1 MHSSVLF
8 KYSLP
13 NTRTRG
19 LNALLPSWPFK
30 SQELSC
36 LPTSSDCTQHVVH
49 LYLFSKYNFQ
59 FLPPL
64 ASKCSRVDPFDSKI
78 SRPRL
83 PWAIHQVCDRTP
95 TVTQLEALC
104 DLHNRL
110 YNMGVAMLSSL
121 FFWIVCESQIGY
133 KYYIKSWTASDDE
146 NQDHNRDNV

>member
-95 TVTQLEALC
+95 SWKLC
-104 DLHNRL
+104 ATFTT
-110 YNMGVAMLSSL
+110 GFITWGWQCWVVF
-121 FFWIVCESQIGY
+121 FFWIVWESQIGY